1 MARKKPALLQVPADA
16 GLTVVK
22 HLGAKDVLNL
32 RAACKHFRVL
42 WPVESI
48 LPGFQATTLEWM
60 VRGMSV
66 DWNEHMDTPDL
77 RVRYR
82 VLPLAVE
89 VDRSDLLNAKWTDG
103 SARGYTDVFN
113 YSIRKGDG
121 NLVIYRAMSNDPGE
135 RLSALCREVHWPLV
149 HDYFMCGVGFYN
161 EEMVVVTRSL
171 KYFIL
176 RVCQTDVE
184 MAEEFQRVLAA
195 EPVHTLVK
203 KNVPEWMNWFDA
215 VKKCVHLLNND
226 IWLLTENN
234 HRERNGVGAG
244 MVVRI
249 HEGVFEMVCR
259 GVQDMYA
266 VDDVILML
274 GTDGTMWT
282 HATDGKMRK
291 VTAFGDMRIAAFAV
305 TLDLSC
311 MWVRFENETVVRR
324 GGPFVLPVGEVRD
337 ECTETV
343 ALLKAKLARSERRVA
358 RLMQGIK

>member
-1 MARKKPALLQVPADA
+1 MSRRKPALIQVPADVGQA
-16 GLTVVK
+16 VVK
-22 HLGAKDVLNL
+22 HLGAKDVINL

-89 VDRSDLLNAKWTDG
+89 VDRSDLVNVKWTDG

-113 YSIRKGDG
+113 YSIRRNDGD
-121 NLVIYRAMSNDPGE
+121 LVIYRAMSDDPGE
-135 RLSALCREVHWPLV
+135 RLTALCREVHWPLLD
-149 HDYFMCGVGFYN
+149 DYFMCGVGFYN
-161 EEMVVVTRSL
+161 EEMVVVTRAL

-184 MAEEFQRVLAA
+184 MAEEFQRALAA
-195 EPVHTLVK
+195 EPVYTLVK
-203 KNVPEWMNWFDA
+203 KNFPERMKWLNA
-215 VKKCVHLLNND
+215 VKKCVHQLNAD
-226 IWLLTENN
+226 IWLLTENT
-234 HRERNGVGAG
+234 HRERNEAGAG
-244 MVVRI
+244 TVVWI
-249 HEGVFEMVCR
+249 HEGVFEMVCT
-259 GVQDMYA
+259 GVEDIYA

-274 GTDGTMWT
+274 KTDGTMWT
-282 HATDGKMRK
+282 YATDGKMRK
-291 VTAFGDMRIAAFAV
+291 VTAFGDMPIAAFAV

-311 MWVRFENETVVRR
+311 MWVRFVNETVVRR
-324 GGPFVLPVGEVRD
+324 GGPFVLPVGGVRD

-343 ALLKAKLARSERRVA
+343 ALLKAKLARAERRI
-358 RLMQGIK
+358 RLLMK